1 MITLDSYL
9 GYLGSKGNHL
19 GEIRK
24 NKSDDIMNAT
34 FKGDV
39 GYKRVYILDPK
50 KGWHY
55 EDCKYSKHATYSIL
69 RDTVDYYIQFR
80 PNVHYPLGMYLFIPD
95 DTSSEIGF
103 SVHEPKNPFADENFD
118 FNKLWM
124 IVGRNNSKQFVRYNI
139 LPCDW
144 NLQWVCKYNGKRQVL
159 NCWCSL
165 RSQNSYTA
173 GSWWAE
179 RSAQLDQVT
188 GLWLPDIYQVYGDK
202 LSEYHLCDTRYL
214 AHDQRYMITNNI
226 INPKVYMCTKVEE
239 MNPQGIIKLTV
250 KQDEFDR
257 NRDNVELLICDYY
270 NDSGD
275 VYIDEPEEQQSETK
289 TSIIHR
295 MVVNSDGELIENDG
309 TYPTSLV
316 VGKISYY
323 EVVFSDE
330 GIKPDWRVSLID
342 NDGEYTEDEKAY
354 YENLLVLTKYDDSTL
369 AIRVGKANSLKGK
382 HFLLSVQDNEGYY
395 KSFIELEVAE

>member
-1 MITLDSYL
+1 
-9 GYLGSKGNHL
+9 
-19 GEIRK
+19 
-24 NKSDDIMNAT
+24 
-34 FKGDV
+34 
-39 GYKRVYILDPK
+39 
-50 KGWHY
+50 
-55 EDCKYSKHATYSIL
+55 
-69 RDTVDYYIQFR
+69 
-80 PNVHYPLGMYLFIPD
+80 
-95 DTSSEIGF
+95 
-103 SVHEPKNPFADENFD
+103 
-118 FNKLWM
+118 
-124 IVGRNNSKQFVRYNI
+124 
-139 LPCDW
+139 
-144 NLQWVCKYNGKRQVL
+144 
-159 NCWCSL
+159 
-165 RSQNSYTA
+165 
-173 GSWWAE
+173 
-179 RSAQLDQVT
+179 
-188 GLWLPDIYQVYGDK
+188 
-202 LSEYHLCDTRYL
+202 
-214 AHDQRYMITNNI
+214 
-226 INPKVYMCTKVEE
+226 MCTKVEE

-257 NRDNVELLICDYY
+257 NRDNIELLICDYY

-275 VYIDEPEEQQSETK
+275 IYIDEPEEQQSETK
-289 TSIIHR
+289 TSVIHR
-295 MVVNSDGELIENDG
+295 MVVDSDGELIENDG